1 MANEQGLPVGRE
13 WQVEPG
19 EIADNLG
26 TPSGNVRDVI
36 TGDRQV
42 VPEPLDDAGMITRDD
57 DGYVG
62 PDGKMQP
69 HQSPLEVAER
79 SDMELD
85 APVLDAQ
92 EREGM
97 DDAQRIWEL

>member
-1 MANEQGLPVGRE
+1 MANEQGLPMGRE

-42 VPEPLDDAGMITRDD
+42 VPEPIDDAGMVTRDD

-69 HQSPLEVAER
+69 HQSPTEVTLRNDPELNAER
-79 SDMELD
+79 LD
-85 APVLDAQ
+85 AAG
-92 EREGM
+92 REEIEEFRG
-97 DDAQRIWEL
+97 IWE